1 VARGCLFA
9 LHSAGVF
16 SWAFITT
23 DEEDLPMPH
32 DPDDDIRAALYAFID
47 ALSDE
52 AAEAL
57 LRFLWFWVA
66 AQTADNER

>member
-1 VARGCLFA
+1 M
-9 LHSAGVF
+9 S
-16 SWAFITT
+16 
-23 DEEDLPMPH
+23 H
-32 DPDDDIRAALYAFID
+32 DPDADIRAALYAFID